1 MFDRAGRVVSLVL
14 GGLALGYI
22 VYEIERRRRKLHDLW
37 DVLDEEDAI
46 ITAALEDMVTTGEL
60 QPYAGTTLA

>member
-46 ITAALEDMVTTGEL
+46 ITAALEDMVTSGEL
-60 QPYAGTTLA
+60 QPYAGTPLG

>member
-14 GGLALGYI
+14 GAVAMAYLA
-22 VYEIERRRRKLHDLW
+22 YEMERRRRKLHDLW

-46 ITAALEDMVTTGEL
+46 ITAALEDMVASGEL